1 MARPRVTLS
10 TVPVQSSNKAADEIV
25 SALLH
30 EMVTRRLPPGSRLP
44 TEKDLARHFGIS
56 QPTVREAIRAL
67 DVMGLV
73 DVRHGSGVYVRGDAI
88 SLVATALQVL
98 TQMESV
104 SIIDALDVRGLL
116 GQYSAELAARNAT
129 EDDMRSIAA
138 AYEQLDNIDG
148 LKDHDQL
155 IHAIAEFQE
164 ALSRASHNSLVS
176 AIEGVLVR
184 LLLQMQFKAMR
195 RRGLKFWQ
203 RRAFDFQPDRRKL
216 LDAIT
221 ARDAPRAREAMTAYL
236 GHQRQTFLEDPA
248 LAELRLDDPRALR
261 AAADMSFL
269 RVNGGGAG
277 NPDPR
282 Y

>member
-1 MARPRVTLS
+1 LS

-88 SLVATALQVL
+88 SLVATALQVF

-116 GQYSAELAARNAT
+116 GQYSAELAARSAT
-129 EDDMRSIAA
+129 EDDIRGIAA
-138 AYEQLDNIDG
+138 AYDQLDNVDG

-155 IHAIAEFQE
+155 IHAIADFQE
-164 ALSRASHNSLVS
+164 ALSRAGHNSLVG

-203 RRAFDFQPDRRKL
+203 RRAYEFQPDRLKL
-216 LDAIT
+216 LDAIR
-221 ARDAPRAREAMTAYL
+221 ARDARQAREAMTAYL
-236 GHQRQTFLEDPA
+236 GHQRQTFLKDPA

-269 RVNGGGAG
+269 RVNKGGVG
-277 NPDPR
+277 NGNGDPR